1 MHRNPAS
8 RIPRTTDRRAQR
20 THKLLSDALIALM
33 VERGYEVLTVQ
44 DILDRANIGRS
55 TFYMHFRGKEE
66 LLISGIE
73 SLRKGLQE
81 VQRKIAASNRGSDS
95 ALAFTEA
102 LFEHISGHRDIY
114 HAIVGRQSGVI
125 VMREFQK
132 MYATLVRRD
141 LEPFAPRG
149 AHGTYLLDMV
159 VSQISGSLMSI
170 ISAWLE
176 RHPRVSP
183 QEINKLFL
191 RLTLPGTLA
200 ALQGGAR
207 RQ

>member
-1 MHRNPAS
+1 MLRKPAS
-8 RIPRTTDRRAQR
+8 GSPRLPDRRVQR
-20 THKLLSDALIALM
+20 THRLLSEALIALM
-33 VERGYEVLTVQ
+33 VERGYEALTVQ

-55 TFYMHFRGKEE
+55 TFYMHYRSKEE

-73 SLRKGLQE
+73 SLRRGLQE
-81 VQRKIAASNRGSDS
+81 VQRRISASNRGSES

-102 LFEHISGHRDIY
+102 LFDHVSRHRDLY

-149 AHGTYLLDMV
+149 AHGAYLLDMV
-159 VSQISGSLMSI
+159 VSQVSGSLMST

-176 RHPRVSP
+176 RHPLVSP

-191 RLTLPGTLA
+191 RLTLPGTMAVLR
-200 ALQGGAR
+200 GGVR